1 MFDISIVY
9 LVKANRCLTKTKN
22 DSKGEKIMKRKL
34 FTTIATI
41 TVATA
46 LSLGT
51 VACTDGLNNKNNGG
65 ADGFTTSADFFA
77 VSAVSGA
84 NFLNAETNNSTS
96 KVAYTADVATVRPEE
111 FTDDNVAEI
120 KNTLV
125 MFDSIVGGGISSDVQ
140 ACTEADGDF
149 AVYAYKMTVNFGK
162 ESAVMY
168 YDETSTKTEVDDD
181 DDEPET
187 ETTLKGVLV
196 SGEKAYETDG
206 KRKEEVSADE
216 KEFELELVIRKSVAD
231 YVKFTYSTETETGE
245 HETTYECEIYENGR
259 KIQET
264 EIEIEVENGK
274 TEISFELEQD
284 GKSDGVEYKIVKRGE
299 NKFDVRRE
307 QNGKK
312 SFILAEK
319 TETGYTFTY
328 SNGFSENLA

>member
-1 MFDISIVY
+1 M
-9 LVKANRCLTKTKN
+9 
-22 DSKGEKIMKRKL
+22 
-34 FTTIATI
+34 
-41 TVATA
+41 
-46 LSLGT
+46 
-51 VACTDGLNNKNNGG
+51 
-65 ADGFTTSADFFA
+65 
-77 VSAVSGA
+77 
-84 NFLNAETNNSTS
+84 
-96 KVAYTADVATVRPEE
+96 ATVRPEE

-149 AVYAYKMTVNFGK
+149 AVYAYKMTVNFGN

-187 ETTLKGVLV
+187 ETETTLKGVLV
-196 SGEKAYETDG
+196 SGEKAYEADG

-216 KEFELELVIRKSVAD
+216 KEFELELVIRKSVSD

-264 EIEIEVENGK
+264 EIEIEVE
-274 TEISFELEQD
+274 QD

-307 QNGKK
+307 LNGKK